1 MGMDW
6 NPEGSGS
13 SNAWLVSSATVR
25 RAAVMRALYLLDYK
39 STSCTA
45 HASHQ
50 RKSKRAEGQIVFILP
65 TLKGLGQE
73 IELKYL
79 NNIEQ
84 FQY

>member
-25 RAAVMRALYLLDYK
+25 RAAVMRTLYSWIYK

-45 HASHQ
+45 HASYK
-50 RKSKRAEGQIVFILP
+50 RKSKRGEGQIVFVLP
-65 TLKGLGQE
+65 TLKALGQG
-73 IELKYL
+73 IR
-79 NNIEQ
+79 IQIFDEQ
-84 FQY
+84 F

>member
-25 RAAVMRALYLLDYK
+25 RAAVMRTLYLLDYK

-50 RKSKRAEGQIVFILP
+50 RKSKRAEGQIVFVLP
-65 TLKGLGQE
+65 SLKGLGQE
-73 IELKYL
+73 TEFKYL
-79 NNIEQ
+79 NNNEH
-84 FQY
+84 F